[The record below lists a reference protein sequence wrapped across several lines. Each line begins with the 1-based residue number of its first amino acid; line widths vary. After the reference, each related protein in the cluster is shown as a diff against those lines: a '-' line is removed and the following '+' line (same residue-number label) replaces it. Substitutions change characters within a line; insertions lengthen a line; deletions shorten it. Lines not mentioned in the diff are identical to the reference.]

1 MIFLLYELGIYV
13 CPVIR
18 GPGLLAGI
26 AEYIDDGAIFVKG
39 SALASRGST
48 GNVLYFFRRQLTGA
62 HTIQYPVRGA
72 LLHDLLLC
80 SENDFL

>member
-1 MIFLLYELGIYV
+1 MNLFNVCLRCVAAALLSG
-13 CPVIR
+13 
-18 GPGLLAGI
+18 GI
-26 AEYIDDGAIFVKG
+26 AGNIHDGAIFVKG
-39 SALASRGST
+39 SAMASRCPT